1 MSMSEQQYAN
11 WGVAE
16 FMADPAFQD
25 WVSGAGNAA
34 ELDAYW
40 KKVQQRYPELRS
52 FMEDAAGLLQELRPK
67 RILQDAEGERLVWK
81 AIQQEIEAEQQKPAP
96 VAAKLIRWPAV
107 AAAVLLMLGV
117 AALVIWLHHAQHA
130 GTAQVSESTDNRG
143 AFRLISLPD
152 SSKVMLG
159 ANSKIR
165 YDERWNRRNPR
176 EVWLKGDAHFE
187 VKHLNRNEAAIS
199 GNEKFLVHVNDQ
211 LEIEVLGTVFNVW
224 NRNGKTEVELE
235 SGKVKLRMKGS
246 NKEMILQPGEV
257 ATING
262 GSLQLDQERSDLV
275 LQGPDHDK
283 LYNLNNTS
291 VAEIIDLITKTYRK
305 KVIVEDSTLLSRKI
319 DGVLPLCHEKDLLF
333 ALSGIL
339 DIRVRQADAQTWVF
353 STAE

>member
-25 WVSGAGNAA
+25 WAGAKDNTG
-34 ELDAYW
+34 ELNEHW
-40 KKVQQRYPELRS
+40 KKVQSYHPELIPV
-52 FMEDAAGLLQELRPK
+52 MEEAAGLLHELRPK
-67 RILQDAEGERLVWK
+67 KILQDVEGEKLVWQ
-81 AIQQEIEAEQQKPAP
+81 AIQQEMKKPEQAS
-96 VAAKLIRWPAV
+96 VRKLIRWPAV

-117 AALVIWLHHAQHA
+117 AGLVVWLHHTHFIPAAQI
-130 GTAQVSESTDNRG
+130 SETTDNRG

-159 ANSKIR
+159 ANSNIR
-165 YDERWNRRNPR
+165 YDERWNRKGPR

-187 VKHLNRNEAAIS
+187 VKHLNKNETAIAT
-199 GNEKFLVHVNDQ
+199 NEKFLVHVNDQ
-211 LEIEVLGTVFNVW
+211 VEIEVLGTVFNVW

-235 SGKVKLRMKGS
+235 SGKVRLRMKGATR
-246 NKEMILQPGEV
+246 EMTLKPGEV

-262 GSLQLDQERSDLV
+262 SSLELNEEKSDLV

-291 VAEIIDLITKTYRK
+291 VAEIIELISKTYGK
-305 KVIVEDSTLLSRKI
+305 KVLVEDTSLLSRKI

>member
-25 WVSGAGNAA
+25 WVSGVGNAA
-34 ELDAYW
+34 ELDAHW
-40 KKVQQRYPELRS
+40 KKVQHRYPELQS
-52 FMEDAAGLLQELRPK
+52 VMDEAASLLLELRPK
-67 RILQDAEGERLVWK
+67 KILQDAEGERLVWK
-81 AIQQEIEAEQQKPAP
+81 AIQQEIEAEQQKPLP
-96 VAAKLIRWPAV
+96 VTGKLIRWPAV

-117 AALVIWLHHAQHA
+117 AALVIWLYHVNHA
-130 GTAQVSESTDNRG
+130 GKVQVSESTDNRG

-159 ANSKIR
+159 ANSNIR
-165 YDERWNRRNPR
+165 YEERWNRRNPR

-187 VKHLNRNEAAIS
+187 VKHFNRNEASIS
-199 GNEKFLVHVNDQ
+199 ENEKFLVHVNDQ

-224 NRNGKTEVELE
+224 NKNGKTEVELE
-235 SGKVKLRMKGS
+235 SGKVKLRVKGS
-246 NKEMILQPGEV
+246 NKEMILHPGEV
-257 ATING
+257 ASING
-262 GSLQLDQERSDLV
+262 TSLQLDQERSDLV

-291 VAEIIDLITKTYRK
+291 VAEIIDLITKTYGK

-339 DIRVRQADAQTWVF
+339 DIRVRQTDAHTWVF

>member
-16 FMADPAFQD
+16 FVADPAFQE
-25 WVSGAGNAA
+25 WISSTANTGKLEGHW
-34 ELDAYW
+34 L
-40 KKVQQRYPELRS
+40 KVQARYPELTQV
-52 FMEDAAGLLQELRPK
+52 MQEAAAMIRELRAVTPQ
-67 RILQDAEGERLVWK
+67 QDEEGEKLVWQ
-81 AIQQEIEAEQQKPAP
+81 AIQMETGLGKQTAITR
-96 VAAKLIRWPAV
+96 KLVRWPAV
-107 AAAVLLMLGV
+107 AVVAGIILVLGV
-117 AALVIWLHHAQHA
+117 VAHVLWLHPAKEVLE
-130 GTAQVSESTDNRG
+130 TTDNRG
-143 AFRLISLPD
+143 AFKLISLPD

-159 ANSKIR
+159 ANSNIR
-165 YDERWNRRNPR
+165 YPEKWNRKSPR

-187 VKHLNRNEAAIS
+187 VKHFNRDESAILD
-199 GNEKFLVHVNDQ
+199 NEKFLVHVNDQ
-211 LEIEVLGTVFNVW
+211 VEIEVLGTVFNVW

-235 SGKVKLRMKGS
+235 SGKVKLHMKGT
-246 NKEMILQPGEV
+246 KQELVLKPGEV

-262 GSLQLDQERSDLV
+262 SQLQLNQERSDLV

-291 VAEIIDLITKTYRK
+291 VAEIITLISRTYGK

>member
-1 MSMSEQQYAN
+1 MSEQQYAN

-25 WVSGAGNAA
+25 WAVTTDNAG
-34 ELDAYW
+34 ELNEHW
-40 KKVQQRYPELRS
+40 KKVQANNPALVPVMEEAASLLR
-52 FMEDAAGLLQELRPK
+52 ELRPETI
-67 RILQDAEGERLVWK
+67 ILRDAEGEKLVWQV
-81 AIQQEIEAEQQKPAP
+81 IQQEIRASEKAP
-96 VAAKLIRWPAV
+96 VRTLIRWRAV
-107 AAAVLLMLGV
+107 AAVVLLMLGV
-117 AALVIWLHHAQHA
+117 AGLVVWLHHTQHIPAAQI
-130 GTAQVSESTDNRG
+130 SESTDNRG

-159 ANSKIR
+159 ANSNIR
-165 YDERWNRRNPR
+165 YDERWNRKGPR

-187 VKHLNRNEAAIS
+187 VKHLNKNETAIAT
-199 GNEKFLVHVNDQ
+199 NEKFLVHVNDQ
-211 LEIEVLGTVFNVW
+211 VEIEVLGTVFNVW

-235 SGKVKLRMKGS
+235 SGKVRLRMKGADR
-246 NKEMILQPGEV
+246 EMTLKPGEV

-262 GSLQLDQERSDLV
+262 SSLELNEEKSDLV

-291 VAEIIDLITKTYRK
+291 VAEIIDLISKTYGK
-305 KVIVEDSTLLSRKI
+305 KVLVEDSSLLSRKI

>member
-1 MSMSEQQYAN
+1 MSISEQQYAN

-16 FMADPAFQD
+16 FMADPAFQH
-25 WVSGAGNAA
+25 WVWAAGQDE
-34 ELDAYW
+34 ELDRHW
-40 KKVQQRYPELRS
+40 ERVQTLYPALAPLMEEAAALLR
-52 FMEDAAGLLQELRPK
+52 ELRPN
-67 RILQDAEGERLVWK
+67 RILHDAEGERLVWQ
-81 AIQQEIEAEQQKPAP
+81 AIRKEMDASREVP
-96 VAAKLIRWPAV
+96 VISSRRLIRWPAV

-117 AALVIWLHHAQHA
+117 AALIIWLYHTQKIPAAQI
-130 GTAQVSESTDNRG
+130 SETTDDRG

-159 ANSKIR
+159 ANSNIR
-165 YDERWNRRNPR
+165 YEERWNRKGPR
-176 EVWLKGDAHFE
+176 EVWLRGDAHFE
-187 VKHLNRNEAAIS
+187 VKHLNRNGSTIKE
-199 GNEKFLVHVNDQ
+199 NEKFLVHVNGQ
-211 LEIEVLGTVFNVW
+211 VEIEVLGTVFNVW

-235 SGKVKLRMKGS
+235 SGKVRLRMKDSG
-246 NKEMILQPGEV
+246 KEMILNPGEV

-262 GSLQLDQERSDLV
+262 SSLQLDEERSDLV

-291 VAEIIDLITKTYRK
+291 VAEIIDLIWKTYGK
-305 KVIVEDSTLLSRKI
+305 KVIVEDTSLLSRRI

-339 DIRVRQADAQTWVF
+339 DIRVRQATAQTWVF

>member
-25 WVSGAGNAA
+25 WVSGTGDTVALLAH
-34 ELDAYW
+34 W
-40 KKVQQRYPELRS
+40 KKVQQRYPELQS
-52 FMEDAAGLLQELRPK
+52 VMEEAAGLIRELRPK
-67 RILQDAEGERLVWK
+67 KILQDPEGERLVWK
-81 AIQQEIEAEQQKPAP
+81 AIREVMKSEKSQPATSS
-96 VAAKLIRWPAV
+96 AKLIRWPAV
-107 AAAVLLMLGV
+107 AAVVLMMLGV
-117 AALVIWLHHAQHA
+117 AALVIWLHHTQHA
-130 GTAQVSESTDNRG
+130 GNAQVSETTDNRG

-159 ANSKIR
+159 ANSNIR
-165 YDERWNRRNPR
+165 YNEKWNSKKKR

-187 VKHLNRNEAAIS
+187 VKHFNRNESAIND
-199 GNEKFLVHVNDQ
+199 NEKFLVHVNDQ

-246 NKEMILQPGEV
+246 AKEMLLKPGEV

-262 GSLQLDQERSDLV
+262 SSLQLNQEKSDLV

-291 VAEIIDLITKTYRK
+291 VAEIIDLITKTYGK
-305 KVIVEDSTLLSRKI
+305 KVMVDDTTLLSRKI

-339 DIRVRQADAQTWVF
+339 DIRVRQTDARTWVF

>member
-25 WVSGAGNAA
+25 WVSATDNAG
-34 ELDAYW
+34 ELQEHW
-40 KKVQQRYPELRS
+40 ERIQLLYPTLIPV
-52 FMEDAAGLLQELRPK
+52 MEEAAGLLRELRPT
-67 RILQDAEGERLVWK
+67 RSLQDPEGEELVWQ
-81 AIQQEIEAEQQKPAP
+81 AIQKAMKVPGQSPAIRR
-96 VAAKLIRWPAV
+96 KLIRWPAV

-117 AALVIWLHHAQHA
+117 AALIIWLHHSEYMPSAQI
-130 GTAQVSESTDNRG
+130 SETTDDRG

-159 ANSKIR
+159 ANSNIR
-165 YDERWNRRNPR
+165 YDEKWNRKGPR

-187 VKHLNRNEAAIS
+187 VKHLNRDEAAIAT
-199 GNEKFLVHVNDQ
+199 NEKFLVHVNNQ
-211 LEIEVLGTVFNVW
+211 VEIEVLGTVFNVW

-235 SGKVKLRMKGS
+235 SGKVRLRMKGAT
-246 NKEMILQPGEV
+246 KEMTLKPGEV

-262 GSLQLDQERSDLV
+262 SSLELNEEKSDLV

-291 VAEIIDLITKTYRK
+291 VAEIINLISKTYGK
-305 KVIVEDSTLLSRKI
+305 KVLVEDSSLLSRKI

-339 DIRVRQADAQTWVF
+339 DIRVRQTDAQTWVF